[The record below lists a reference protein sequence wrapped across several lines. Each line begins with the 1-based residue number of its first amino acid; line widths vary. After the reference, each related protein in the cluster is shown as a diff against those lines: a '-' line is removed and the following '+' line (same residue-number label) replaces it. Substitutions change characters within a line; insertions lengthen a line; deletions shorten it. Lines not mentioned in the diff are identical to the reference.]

1 MHKLILSFFVFL
13 LMTVYSLHASD
24 SHVMDSS
31 QLIADKIIK
40 SEIPVLVDFWA
51 QWCAPCRILNPLI
64 EELEKDFKN
73 KAMFIKVNVD
83 INKALAKYFEIT
95 KIPEVFILSNK
106 TVVRKISGVQPKEIY
121 VKTLKEVIDSV
132 SSLIPEKPDPI

>member
-64 EELEKDFKN
+64 EELEKDSKN

>member
-40 SEIPVLVDFWA
+40 SEVPVLVDFWA
-51 QWCAPCRILNPLI
+51 QWCAPCRILNPLM

-73 KAMFIKVNVD
+73 KVMFIKVNVD
-83 INKALAKYFEIT
+83 INKALAKYFGIT

-106 TVVRKISGVQPKEIY
+106 TVVRKISGVQPKETY
-121 VKTLKEVIDSV
+121 VKTLNEVIDSV
-132 SSLIPEKPDPI
+132 SSLISETPDPK

>member
-13 LMTVYSLHASD
+13 LTAVYSLHASD

-40 SEIPVLVDFWA
+40 SQVPVLVDFWA
-51 QWCAPCRILNPLI
+51 QWCAPCRILNPLM

-73 KAMFIKVNVD
+73 KVMFIKVNVD
-83 INKALAKYFEIT
+83 INKALAKYFGIT

-106 TVVRKISGVQPKEIY
+106 TVVRKISGVQPKETY
-121 VKTLKEVIDSV
+121 VKTLNEVIDSV
-132 SSLIPEKPDPI
+132 SSLISETPDPK

>member
-24 SHVMDSS
+24 SHVLDSS

-83 INKALAKYFEIT
+83 INKALAKYFGIT

>member
-1 MHKLILSFFVFL
+1 
-13 LMTVYSLHASD
+13 MTVYSLHASD

-106 TVVRKISGVQPKEIY
+106 TVVRKISGVQPKETY
-121 VKTLKEVIDSV
+121 VKTLNEVIDSV
-132 SSLIPEKPDPI
+132 SSFIPETPDHK

>member
-1 MHKLILSFFVFL
+1 
-13 LMTVYSLHASD
+13 MTVYSLHASD

-31 QLIADKIIK
+31 KLIADKIIK
-40 SEIPVLVDFWA
+40 SEVPVLIDFWA

-64 EELEKDFKN
+64 EELEKDFKSN
-73 KAMFIKVNVD
+73 AMFIKVNVD
-83 INKALAKYFEIT
+83 INKALAKYFGIT

-132 SSLIPEKPDPI
+132 SSLIPEKPDPK